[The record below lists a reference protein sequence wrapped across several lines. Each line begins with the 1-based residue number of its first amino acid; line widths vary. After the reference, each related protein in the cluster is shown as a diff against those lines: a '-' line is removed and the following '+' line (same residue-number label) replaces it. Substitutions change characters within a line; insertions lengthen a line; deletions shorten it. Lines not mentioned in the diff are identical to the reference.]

1 LHAGTIQY
9 TTKIIFP
16 LSSVMSVTI
25 VFASD
30 FGQVMPK
37 LLVGVDG
44 AQDVSMGVFKKK
56 GYILGGP
63 YFL

>member
-1 LHAGTIQY
+1 
-9 TTKIIFP
+9 
-16 LSSVMSVTI
+16 MSVTI